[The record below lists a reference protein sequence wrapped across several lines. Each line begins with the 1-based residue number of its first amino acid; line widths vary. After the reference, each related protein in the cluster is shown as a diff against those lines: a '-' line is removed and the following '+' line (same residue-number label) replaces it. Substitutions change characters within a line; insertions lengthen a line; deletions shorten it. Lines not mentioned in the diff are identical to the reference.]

1 LTRNTTTKPNAA
13 GSTHHGAG
21 GHSRLVAGPATK
33 TGGSEPEEQGLK
45 TALQELVQDGR
56 AQIVGPVRQEL
67 LSGIPAEGRFHK
79 VRDALRA
86 FDEPQLQIQDYEE
99 AARIS
104 NICRVRGIAESAIDF
119 LICAISQLR
128 NWEVFTTD
136 RDFIRYSKVL
146 PLRLDRGSESR

>member
-1 LTRNTTTKPNAA
+1 MMV
-13 GSTHHGAG
+13 
-21 GHSRLVAGPATK
+21 LVDTSVWSLALRRKQADL
-33 TGGSEPEEQGLK
+33 SPEEQDLK

-67 LSGIPAEGRFHK
+67 LSGIRAEGSFHK

-104 NICRVRGIAESAIDF
+104 NICRVRGIAGSAIDF

-146 PLRLDRGSESR
+146 PLRLYRASESR